1 MKRANWATWATVLG
15 AVLSST
21 AWAAE
26 GNPLGERPATVLLI
40 TSPELA
46 AGWQPFAD
54 WKTRQGKSTRIV
66 TTAEIAEGYE
76 GADLQAKIRACVQ
89 AHVAGSETRWVI
101 LGGDSLP
108 GGKGTVPD
116 RDTKHRLHGGRLSYD
131 DIPTDLYYVTKQS
144 WDQNGDGTFG
154 DWPRDKAAMDYASLA
169 AIGRIPVRS
178 AAEVA
183 AYTAKVVAY
192 ESRYATDKAAKTFL
206 YTNAVPQANYKSDLL
221 WDRQLGPAWKGSA
234 IQRFF
239 VNQSPWSKPQRYP
252 LSPQNWV
259 ERVNGGEASKMH
271 MHGHGFL
278 PGWVLERHQL
288 VDGGAVSRLRN
299 ETPLLMTTVSC
310 FTGQFDS
317 AKDPA
322 ITESMLR
329 HAKGGAVAIVAPAR
343 EGVPVFHGRGNDP
356 RDGKTQDGTTR
367 LLTRYWVQGLT
378 KNLTTGEALAAAKAE
393 LGSDAK
399 NNHGYHWVLCEL
411 NLLGD
416 PTLDMRAEAP
426 VPLEVQAPARL
437 AAGQQTVTIKTGR
450 PGVTVC
456 LWQGETTYVVV
467 TTDAEGLARIEADAL
482 AGEMLLTLSGPS
494 LNTLSLTLQVGAAS
508 LKKTP
513 SGNSGDRWFAPRFR

>member
-1 MKRANWATWATVLG
+1 MKRATW
-15 AVLSST
+15 T
-21 AWAAE
+21 AWMICGAALAAPGVAWGADE
-26 GNPLGERPATVLLI
+26 APQERPATVLLI
-40 TSPELA
+40 TSPKLA
-46 AGWQPFAD
+46 ASWQGFAD

-66 TTAEIAEGYE
+66 TTAEIAKGYE

-89 AHVAGSETRWVI
+89 AHVADRGTRWVV

-108 GGKGTVPD
+108 GGKGAVPD

-154 DWPRDKAAMDYASLA
+154 DWARDKAAMDYRSLA

-178 AAEVA
+178 PAEVK

-192 ESRYATDKAAKTFL
+192 ESRYTAGKAAKTLL

-221 WDRQLGPAWKGSA
+221 WDRHLGPAWKGGA

-239 VNQSPWSKPQRYP
+239 VNQSPWSQPRRYP
-252 LSPQNWV
+252 LSPSNWV
-259 ERVNGGEASKMH
+259 ERINGGEASKMH

-278 PGWVLERHQL
+278 PGWVLDRHQL
-288 VDGGAVSRLRN
+288 VDGKAVSRLRN

-329 HAKGGAVAIVAPAR
+329 HAQGGAVAIVAPAR
-343 EGVPVFHGRGNDP
+343 EGVPVFHGRGSDP

-367 LLTRYWVQGLT
+367 LLTRYWVAGLT
-378 KNLTTGEALAAAKAE
+378 KDLTTGEALAAAKAE
-393 LGSDAK
+393 LASDASK
-399 NNHGYHWVLCEL
+399 NHGYHWVLCEL

-416 PTLDMRAEAP
+416 PTLDMRAEAIH
-426 VPLEVQAPARL
+426 PLEVEGPARL
-437 AAGQQTVTIKTGR
+437 TQGKQRVTIKTNR

-456 LWQGETTYVVV
+456 LWQGEKAYVVA
-467 TTDAEGLARIEADAL
+467 TTNAEGLATLEANAQP
-482 AGEMLLTLSGPS
+482 GEVLLTLSGPS
-494 LNTLSLTLQVGAAS
+494 LNTITKTIPVGGAA
-508 LKKTP
+508 KGK
-513 SGNSGDRWFAPRFR
+513 GKQAKGERWFSPRLR

>member
-1 MKRANWATWATVLG
+1 MKRAQATAWSLVLG
-15 AVLSST
+15 ASLLHGI
-21 AWAAE
+21 ALGAE
-26 GNPLGERPATVLLI
+26 EVERPATVLLI

-46 AGWQPFAD
+46 KSWEPFAT

-66 TTAEIAEGYE
+66 TTAEVAKAYP

-89 AHVAGSETRWVI
+89 AHVAKRETRWVI

-108 GGKGTVPD
+108 GGKGAVPD

-131 DIPTDLYYVTKQS
+131 DIPTDLYYVTKAS

-154 DWPRDKAAMDYASLA
+154 DWPRDKGAMDYRSLA
-169 AIGRIPVRS
+169 AIGRIPLRS
-178 AAEVA
+178 AREVE

-192 ESRYATDKAAKTFL
+192 ETRFGAGKAAKTFL
-206 YTNAVPQANYKSDLL
+206 YTNAVPQADYKSNLL

-239 VNQSPWSKPQRYP
+239 VTQSPWSHRGRYP
-252 LSPQNWV
+252 LSTRNWI
-259 ERVNGGEASKMH
+259 ERINGGEASKVH

-288 VDGGAVSRLRN
+288 ADAKAVSRLRN

-317 AKDPA
+317 DKDPA

-329 HAKGGAVAIVAPAR
+329 HPQGGAVAIVAPAR
-343 EGVPVFHGRGNDP
+343 EGVPVFHGRVDP
-356 RDGKTQDGTTR
+356 RQTQDGTTR
-367 LLTRYWVQGLT
+367 LLTRYWVQGLS
-378 KNLTTGEALAAAKAE
+378 KGLTTGEALAAANAE
-393 LGSDAK
+393 LASDAK
-399 NNHGYHWVLCEL
+399 KNHGYHWVLCEL

-416 PTLDMRAEAP
+416 PTLDMRPEAP
-426 VPLEVQAPARL
+426 TPLRVEAPPRL
-437 AAGQQTVTIKTGR
+437 APGQQAVTIKTDR

-456 LWQGETTYVVV
+456 LWQGKTTYAVSKTNDQGLV
-467 TTDAEGLARIEADAL
+467 TFQFDAQ
-482 AGEMLLTLSGPS
+482 AGEVLLTLSGPS
-494 LNTLSLTLQVGAAS
+494 LNTIAKSVPVGERAKS
-508 LKKTP
+508 KEKTKG
-513 SGNSGDRWFAPRFR
+513 SRWFAPRPR